1 MKRQVEAIF
10 ENGVLRPLED
20 LFLAER
26 EHVTLTVVSGDD
38 AWLDTEFVAL
48 AQQESDPTITID
60 AVRDALSSIPG
71 SLSDVVIAERD
82 GLTCLNP
89 LQT

>member
-20 LFLAER
+20 LFLS
-26 EHVTLTVVSGDD
+26 EHDRVTVTIVSGDD

-48 AQQESDPTITID
+48 ARLEGDATITID
-60 AVRDALSSIPG
+60 AVRNALSSIPG
-71 SLSDVVIAERD
+71 SLSDVVIAERGD
-82 GLTCLNP
+82 Y
-89 LQT
+89 